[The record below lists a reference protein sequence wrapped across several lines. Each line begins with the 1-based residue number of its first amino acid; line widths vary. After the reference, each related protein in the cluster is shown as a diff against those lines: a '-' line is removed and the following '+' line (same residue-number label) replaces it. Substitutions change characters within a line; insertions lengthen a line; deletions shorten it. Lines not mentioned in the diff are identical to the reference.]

1 MEQEGGIHHGWWQF
15 KVMAVI
21 IIIAFIGLC
30 ILLITP
36 NHDPQIAINN
46 VTSMNNGTIY
56 AITTYY
62 TGKPEVAWSECLGTV
77 YYKIYAHGMN
87 GTRMTMRKEKD
98 CAGHRSNNLDSE
110 SMASC

>member
-77 YYKIYAHGMN
+77 YYKNNSTN
-87 GTRMTMRKEKD
+87 GKFIKATFAIREQVLVRWGEVD
-98 CAGHRSNNLDSE
+98 IQELCQ
-110 SMASC
+110 